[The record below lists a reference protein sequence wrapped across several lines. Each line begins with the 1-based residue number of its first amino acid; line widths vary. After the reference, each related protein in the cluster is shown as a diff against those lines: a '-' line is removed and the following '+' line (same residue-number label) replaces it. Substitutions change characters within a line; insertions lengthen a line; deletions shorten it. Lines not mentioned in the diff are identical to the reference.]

1 VTRPDF
7 EVNARL
13 RAREVVALV
22 PPDTQTEGEAVTLAR
37 EQTSSGLPAELEP
50 GKRYR
55 DVVVEKRLVGEQASR
70 REVDEDVGASR

>member
-7 EVNARL
+7 EINVRL
-13 RAREVVALV
+13 RARELIALL

-37 EQTSSGLPAELEP
+37 HQASAGLPAELEP
-50 GKRYR
+50 GECYD

-70 REVDEDVGASR
+70 REVSEGVGESR